1 MVGNE
6 KGVFQLRGGGGG
18 RVSTTISTLEDYIG
32 FKCST
37 FDVWQNDN
45 EKSWIDQGQSWTM
58 PTSILNI
65 DKWVKQSLKINQT
78 WGCDPC

>member
-1 MVGNE
+1 
-6 KGVFQLRGGGGG
+6 
-18 RVSTTISTLEDYIG
+18 
-32 FKCST
+32 
-37 FDVWQNDN
+37 
-45 EKSWIDQGQSWTM
+45 M